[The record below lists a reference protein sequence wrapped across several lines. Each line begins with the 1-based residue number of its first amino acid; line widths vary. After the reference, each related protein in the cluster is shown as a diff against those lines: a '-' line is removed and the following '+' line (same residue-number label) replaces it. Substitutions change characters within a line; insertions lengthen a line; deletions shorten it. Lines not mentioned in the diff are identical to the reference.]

1 MYDSLYAFF
10 PFLNFKIRSML
21 DEMTH
26 FPKLF
31 KLRGSRNNHLIQSL
45 VLSSKMSRS
54 CNINMCKRRCCVLC
68 HCCNKNLCFNHLKE
82 HRDLIQIQL
91 NPLVNEINLIN
102 DQLMT
107 LNAEIFVRRIDY
119 LRNVITQLRSTMSE
133 LICEQDS
140 TNEDIILLTLTIC
153 WIKQEIERI
162 IPIEHLDLSTLSSP
176 FQTIICQYS
185 LGSALASNNQ
195 QLLMDQRLN
204 LQLFDQD
211 FILKKQ
217 YQWKNDFIRDIC
229 WSSTLKKF
237 IFITNNKQ
245 IYLVN
250 DNLTSIEYLSMIPE
264 QDWSSC
270 TSSDISLFLT
280 TNNQGTHIYEFNL
293 SSIFELIQQWKSPHT
308 CQQHEF
314 IRDMVYNNQT
324 LALIIEDSFSNMI
337 RLELRSSTNLDLLWI
352 FRSDI
357 QYHLFQPAIRCCS
370 LKYDEWLVIDSNN
383 SRLFHINNNGQIKGL
398 HVYKSPPWNA
408 ILHDSNTLVI
418 RTENSL
424 NFHKIY

>member
-1 MYDSLYAFF
+1 
-10 PFLNFKIRSML
+10 
-21 DEMTH
+21 
-26 FPKLF
+26 
-31 KLRGSRNNHLIQSL
+31 
-45 VLSSKMSRS
+45 
-54 CNINMCKRRCCVLC
+54 
-68 HCCNKNLCFNHLKE
+68 LCFNHLKE